1 MALMGSDQAKL
12 EQDDQSRAVLDWLG
26 SSGAQNLLKQV
37 SADRAQT
44 ADKPD
49 IQRGQ
54 EEVQRRR
61 DDAVHNWLNTPEAQ
75 RFIMGRGDADIAM
88 RQQGQRGPGTVGSP
102 QQSQQRQPDMGFPG
116 MGGAPQPDMG
126 FPGMGGSY
134 NPATMDPPAGRG
146 YRPPRPDMGFPGMGA
161 QSFPQQ
167 SMTQLP
173 NRQPVGM
180 PQQPDMGFPGQSMT
194 QLPNRGF
201 PGMESQG
208 GGPMGPSLEER
219 ELQARLARRN
229 RMLQSLAALQQ
240 GSGPDGGFAGMGQQG
255 GFGYSYPG
263 MY

>member
-102 QQSQQRQPDMGFPG
+102 QQGRYQRQPDRQPDMGFPG

-173 NRQPVGM
+173 NRRLQIPPVD
-180 PQQPDMGFPGQSMT
+180 DM
-194 QLPNRGF
+194 F
-201 PGMESQG
+201 PGMGSQG
-208 GGPMGPSLEER
+208 SGPMGPSLEER